1 MTRFRRANPIRRPA
15 ASLLPAACAL
25 IAAISVAPHARGQIL
40 SKELPEDMQGVDVI
54 EQRGAEVPL
63 DLKFLN
69 AQGNTVQLGDYFDGR
84 RPVVLILG
92 YYDCPLLCTLVF
104 NRAQKAF
111 NELGFVMG
119 KDYRALAV
127 SFDHT
132 DTTSQ
137 AAAQQAAMLAGIRK
151 VQGPPVQAWPFV
163 TASARNAR
171 ALADSVGYA
180 YKFLP
185 ESGEFSH
192 PAAIVILSPSG
203 TVSNYLYGVEY
214 PAKQLR
220 LALLDAAEG
229 KIGNVFDRVLLFCY
243 HYDPTTGAWG
253 VNAFRVMQVSAVATV
268 ILLGGFLAW
277 LFVSTARKAKRM
289 TPPAERVSSPSP
301 NPTPPRAPAGARLAS
316 VATEA

>member
-1 MTRFRRANPIRRPA
+1 MKRHAIPLRTVPPRVHAALAALLAVIFVVSSARA
-15 ASLLPAACAL
+15 
-25 IAAISVAPHARGQIL
+25 QIL
-40 SKELPEDMQGVDVI
+40 SKGLPEDMQGVDVI

-63 DLKFLN
+63 DLKFLD
-69 AQGNTVQLGDYFDGR
+69 AQGNTAKLGDYFDGR

-104 NRAQKAF
+104 NRAQAAF
-111 NELGFVMG
+111 NELGFVLG

-151 VQGPPVQAWPFV
+151 TQGPPEQAWAFF

-171 ALADSVGYA
+171 ALADSVGYT

-192 PAAIVILSPSG
+192 PAAIVILSPDG
-203 TVSNYLYGVEY
+203 VVSNYLYGVEY

-220 LALLDAAEG
+220 LALLDAAKGE
-229 KIGNVFDRVLLFCY
+229 IGNAFDRVILFCY
-243 HYDPTTGAWG
+243 HYDPTTGAWS
-253 VNAFRVMQVSAVATV
+253 VNAFRVMQIAALATV
-268 ILLGGFLAW
+268 LLLGSFLAW

-289 TPPAERVSSPSP
+289 TPPAARVSSLNS

>member
-1 MTRFRRANPIRRPA
+1 
-15 ASLLPAACAL
+15 
-25 IAAISVAPHARGQIL
+25 
-40 SKELPEDMQGVDVI
+40 MQGVDVI

-63 DLKFLN
+63 DLTMLD

-104 NRAQKAF
+104 NRAQAVF
-111 NELGFVMG
+111 NELGFVLG

-137 AAAQQAAMLAGIRK
+137 AAAQQAGMLAGIRK
-151 VQGPPVQAWPFV
+151 IQGPPEQAWPFV
-163 TASARNAR
+163 TTTARNAR
-171 ALADSVGYA
+171 ALADSVGYT

-192 PAAIVILSPSG
+192 PAVLVILSPSG
-203 TVSNYLYGVEY
+203 EVSNYLYGVKY

-229 KIGNVFDRVLLFCY
+229 KIGSVFDRVILFCY
-243 HYDPTTGAWG
+243 HYDPTTGAWS
-253 VNAFRVMQVSAVATV
+253 VNAFRVMQVSSVATV
-268 ILLGGFLAW
+268 LVLGGFLAW
-277 LFVSTARKAKRM
+277 LFFSTARKAKRM
-289 TPPAERVSSPSP
+289 TPPAESAGASRKRKSSNQSPSRP
-301 NPTPPRAPAGARLAS
+301 VPAG